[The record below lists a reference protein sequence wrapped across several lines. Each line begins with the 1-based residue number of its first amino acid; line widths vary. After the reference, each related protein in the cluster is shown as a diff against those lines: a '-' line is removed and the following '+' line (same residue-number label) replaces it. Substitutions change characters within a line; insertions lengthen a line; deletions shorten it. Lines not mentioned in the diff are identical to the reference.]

1 MTLVLDIL
9 PTYNDTITDEFCAG
23 ETYTQHGFNAS
34 AGGTYKNEA
43 TSIHGCDSI
52 TTLILKELPT
62 YTETINDT
70 ICEGESYDD
79 NGFDILAPEEGTTT
93 HTLSF
98 LPTYGCDS
106 IVTLYLC
113 RLPLRHSTQKRV
125 IQEGES
131 VLFNGETYTEEGE
144 YHQFT
149 RTSNS
154 CEEITITVKF
164 KENKE
169 ETDTFSFVEIIPS
182 EILIRGGGQDNRWHV
197 ENIELYPQ
205 AVVSIFDRFGKKIF
219 EHNDYND
226 ETGWDGTYNG
236 HDMPSTDYWYMIDVH
251 EIDRTY
257 VGHFTL
263 LRW

>member
-1 MTLVLDIL
+1 MLDFL

-23 ETYTQHGFNAS
+23 ETYTQHGFNVS
-34 AGGTYKNEA
+34 AGGTYKNEEKN
-43 TSIHGCDSI
+43 IYGCVSI
-52 TTLILKELPT
+52 TTLILKELPS
-62 YTETINDT
+62 YTTTIKDT

-79 NGFDILAPEEGTTT
+79 NGFDIPTPEEGITS
-93 HTLSF
+93 HTLTH

-106 IVTLYLC
+106 IVTLHLN
-113 RLPLRHSTQKRV
+113 RLPLRHTFKELV
-125 IQEGES
+125 IQEGAS
-131 VLFNGETYTEEGE
+131 AQFNGETYTEEGT
-144 YHQFT
+144 YHQII
-149 RTSNS
+149 RTNKA
-154 CEEITITVKF
+154 CEDIEVSVKF

-169 ETDTFSFVEIIPS
+169 KTDTFGFVEVIPS
-182 EILIRGGGQDNRWHV
+182 ELLVRGGGQDNRWHV

-219 EHNDYND
+219 EGNDYND

-251 EIDRTY
+251 EIDRVY

-263 LRW
+263 LRR